1 MSLIAVVPENR
12 GRAQRY
18 AYLYGAMKV
27 LARPDES
34 AMRYFSPGEQI
45 LGIEDVNNVVTIKY
59 RNKAALV
66 QYSGLVIQA
75 WKHVASSIEVPF
87 LRHATPDGAVV
98 VGDPNARPEQY
109 ETKVE
114 PGAAFRGNVYPE
126 DGARTLSLGM
136 VIGALHVQG
145 HPYPLAKDAPK
156 LIGTHIGGMGWQ
168 SGVVVVEW
176 NTPEAFLAYGYIVM
190 YAWRVAGN
198 QPSPGTVRHLLPD
211 GSHVECNLWE
221 EDPWRTVVSVID
233 RHKAK

>member
-1 MSLIAVVPENR
+1 
-12 GRAQRY
+12 
-18 AYLYGAMKV
+18 
-27 LARPDES
+27 
-34 AMRYFSPGEQI
+34 MRYFDPGTQI

-59 RNKAALV
+59 RSRAALV
-66 QYSGLVIQA
+66 QYSGLLLQA
-75 WKHVASSIEVPF
+75 WKHVAVSVDVPF
-87 LRHATPDGAVV
+87 LRHVTLDGAVV
-98 VGDPNARPEQY
+98 VGDPNAHPEQY

-114 PGAAFRGNVYPE
+114 RGAPFRGNIFPE

-136 VIGALHVQG
+136 VIGALHVPG

-156 LIGTHIGGMGWQ
+156 LIGAHIGGMGWQ

-198 QPSPGTVRHLLPD
+198 DPAPGTIRHVLPD

-221 EDPWRTVVSVID
+221 EDPWKTVVSVIG
-233 RHKAK
+233 RHHTK